1 MSAPIVALTMP
12 KWGIEM
18 TEGTINAWRVA
29 AGQTVSKGDP
39 LIDVETDKI
48 VNTVEAPAAGTL
60 RRLTAAEG
68 DVRPVGSLLGVF
80 APAEVT
86 EGEIDAFIASFRGER
101 VSFEPDADST
111 AVPSAAA
118 SDRRPSRPAI
128 EGPTSSSTPVAS
140 NLDAANEARISPFA
154 RRLAEQLGI
163 DLAQVKG
170 TGRNGRVSKED
181 VEAYA
186 ATLTQTNPSTRK
198 RMSATRVTIATR
210 LQESSQTIPHYR
222 LATTATAERLLALR
236 REFAGRGV
244 ELSLNDLLIR
254 AAALSLVRHRAL
266 NARLDEHEIVEYQHA
281 DIAIAV
287 ATDNGL
293 ITPVLRRAD
302 LKSPQEIARE
312 SADLVTRARGAAL
325 TRGDLEGGTFTIS
338 NLGMFGVERF
348 DAIINPPQVAILAV
362 GSARP
367 SVVAVDGKPTIA
379 QVMTLTLSADH
390 RVIDGAVAAQF
401 LATLKSLIESGDL

>member
-1 MSAPIVALTMP
+1 MSGPIVALTMP

-29 AGQTVSKGDP
+29 AGQTVAKGDP

-48 VNTVEAPAAGTL
+48 VNTVEAPASGKL
-60 RRLTAAEG
+60 RRITASEG

-80 APAEVT
+80 APAEVSD
-86 EGEIDAFIASFRGER
+86 GEIDAFVASFRGER
-101 VSFEPDADST
+101 VSFEPDA
-111 AVPSAAA
+111 PGAAGA
-118 SDRRPSRPAI
+118 
-128 EGPTSSSTPVAS
+128 GPTT
-140 NLDAANEARISPFA
+140 AATEGGEAAGEARISPFA
-154 RRLAEQLGI
+154 RRLAGQLGI
-163 DLAQVKG
+163 DLAKVKG

-186 ATLTQTNPSTRK
+186 ASLSEGNPSTRK

-210 LQESSQTIPHYR
+210 LQQSSQTIPHYR
-222 LATTATAERLLALR
+222 LAATVVAERLMEIR
-236 REFAGRGV
+236 RELADRSV
-244 ELSLNDLLIR
+244 DVSLNDLMVR
-254 AAALSLVRHRAL
+254 AVALALVRHREL
-266 NARLDEHEIVEYQHA
+266 NARLEEADVVEYQHA

-312 SADLVTRARGAAL
+312 SADLTARARSGSL
-325 TRGDLEGGTFTIS
+325 TRGDLDGGTFTLS
-338 NLGMFGVERF
+338 NLGMFGIERF

-362 GSARP
+362 GSAQ
-367 SVVAVDGKPTIA
+367 SAVVVREGSPAVA
-379 QVMTLTLSADH
+379 RAMTLTLSADH
-390 RVIDGAVAAQF
+390 RVIDGAIAARF
-401 LATLKSLIESGDL
+401 LATLKTLIESGDL